1 MNEETTSIIQNPKPT
16 QKKRARAKRTKPV
29 GKPPVK
35 RPETTFETAQGLP
48 WNPSNTFENDLQ
60 DVTIL
65 PDAPV
70 ERSAALSA
78 EPTAPSSTTTVQ
90 HVMTDVES
98 NLLYRAAHEEADW
111 MKAIDI
117 LDQYDL
123 MRDPF
128 ELPEEC
134 KARQANKQFN
144 YRWLNPADKERFDM
158 QTNPNSPV
166 RWWLCTRNTASYIP
180 SRYFD
185 VNGLVRN
192 QGLVLAKMPHDL
204 YMVRQTR
211 VWKAA
216 SLEPRAGQKPNA
228 PDGMEYVPS
237 EQAKLRQGDIIYAEE
252 RATDDGRVV
261 MDTSRSGR
269 VYRGE

>member
-1 MNEETTSIIQNPKPT
+1 MNEETTNISQERKPAP
-16 QKKRARAKRTKPV
+16 KKRTRAKRTKPV
-29 GKPPVK
+29 SRPVQ
-35 RPETTFETAQGLP
+35 RPEPVYETVAGQP
-48 WNPSNTFENDLQ
+48 WNPVNDEQNDVQ
-60 DVTIL
+60 DVSIQ
-65 PDAPV
+65 PEPPV
-70 ERSAALSA
+70 ERPAVLNNDQ
-78 EPTAPSSTTTVQ
+78 APAGATTTVQ

-111 MKAIDI
+111 MAAIDI
-117 LDQYDL
+117 VDQYDL

-134 KARQANKQFN
+134 KARQATKQFN

-180 SRYFD
+180 ARYFD

-204 YMVRQTR
+204 YMIRQNR
-211 VWKAA
+211 VWRAA
-216 SLEPRAGQKPNA
+216 ALEPRAGQKPNA

-252 RATDDGRVV
+252 REVEGGRVV
-261 MDTSRSGR
+261 MDTSKSGR
-269 VYRGE
+269 VYRGDN